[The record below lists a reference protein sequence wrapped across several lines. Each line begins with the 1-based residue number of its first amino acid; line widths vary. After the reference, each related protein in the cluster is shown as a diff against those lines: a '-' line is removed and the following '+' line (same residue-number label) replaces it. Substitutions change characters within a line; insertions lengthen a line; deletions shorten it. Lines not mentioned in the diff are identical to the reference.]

1 MDVWILVNWLSIRI
15 KLEISGFRSC
25 LSITAFVWYSQNHY
39 MVHDY
44 VWSTETYP
52 GTIMQF
58 SKMGYCDGGFS
69 MLESVLH
76 KPLPYHTSLPIHSLC
91 II

>member
-44 VWSTETYP
+44 V
-52 GTIMQF
+52 
-58 SKMGYCDGGFS
+58 
-69 MLESVLH
+69 
-76 KPLPYHTSLPIHSLC
+76 
-91 II
+91 